1 MATSAESAA
10 AVPVRRVAYIPTGL
24 IIALVLLRL
33 CAGWHFWREGTK
45 KLAYNP
51 ATGRTTIA
59 FSAEPMLRLAVGP
72 LAPTIKEEL
81 PNFHDWESLLAKPWV
96 LRPMTD
102 KEQAELEKWER
113 DYAARRAAAKKKGEE
128 PPFEFPPQL
137 PYAEWGTR
145 VSEDWK
151 ATVDAFKQLP
161 DMSDAQKKAAD
172 EALAARQEQLK
183 DYLTS
188 QAKEIGEWKN
198 ELARLRDWEAGAGA
212 ESIPFEMNRIKEK
225 RSETAAASAP
235 WIEQVRTI
243 ERGLNRDLRQILN
256 AEQAKNR
263 GITEQVDSVLA
274 DADDVRMH
282 RINVA
287 VTCLVIGIGV
297 CLVLGLFTRLA
308 SLAGI
313 LFLLAVIATQP
324 PWVAGAKTEVF
335 YYQVV
340 EIAGLLVLFASAAG
354 RWAGL
359 DFFIRALL
367 GKCCGRKE
375 SPLK

>member
-1 MATSAESAA
+1 MATSAPSAA
-10 AVPVRRVAYIPTGL
+10 TVPVRRVAYVPTGL
-24 IIALVLLRL
+24 IVALVLLRL

-45 KLAYNP
+45 KLAYDP
-51 ATGRTTIA
+51 ATGRTTVA
-59 FSAEPMLRLAVGP
+59 FTAEPMLRLAVGP
-72 LAPTIKEEL
+72 LAPQIKEQL
-81 PNFHDWESLLAKPWV
+81 PNFHNWESLLAKPWV

-102 KEQAELEKWER
+102 KEQAELEQWER

-128 PPFEFPPQL
+128 SPFEFPPQL
-137 PYAEWGTR
+137 AYAEWATR

-151 ATVDAFKQLP
+151 ATVEAFKALP
-161 DMSDAQKKAAD
+161 DISDAQKKAAG
-172 EALAARQEQLK
+172 EVLETRRQQLK
-183 DYLTS
+183 DYLAT
-188 QAKEIGEWKN
+188 QATAIAEWKH
-198 ELARLRDWEAGAGA
+198 ELARLRDWEAAAGA
-212 ESIPFEMNRIKEK
+212 EGIPFEMDRIKEK
-225 RSETAAASAP
+225 KAETASASAA

-243 ERGLNRDLRQILN
+243 ERELNHDLRQLLN

-263 GITEQVDSVLA
+263 GVNEQLDSILA

-287 VTCLVIGIGV
+287 VTCLVIGVGV
-297 CLVLGLFTRLA
+297 CLTLGLFTRPA

-324 PWVAGAKTEVF
+324 PWIPGAKTEVF
-335 YYQVV
+335 YYQLV
-340 EIAGLLVLFASAAG
+340 EIAALLVLFASAAG

-359 DFFIRALL
+359 DFFIRSLL

-375 SPLK
+375 SV